1 MYSSFIRSR
10 VRYVIVVLVAAACAT
25 PAAEA
30 RHAPAEH
37 MTAIGPRHTVT
48 GASGHG
54 SGLMNWTASPIEIDR
69 LGPKYVPLQHSIVPA
84 PVTVVKI
91 VRPGGFD
98 WADGAV
104 GAGVSGL
111 AVASVAGVALLVTRR
126 SRRPELREGGKLAR

>member
-1 MYSSFIRSR
+1 MYSSLIRQS
-10 VRYVIVVLVAAACAT
+10 VLWMIVALAAAACVVPVAQ
-25 PAAEA
+25 A

-37 MTAIGPRHTVT
+37 PAATGASHSVT
-48 GASGHG
+48 GASARGFG
-54 SGLMNWTASPIEIDR
+54 FMNWTASPIEIDR

-111 AVASVAGVALLVTRR
+111 AVASVAGLALLVTRR
-126 SRRPELREGGKLAR
+126 RRSPELRERGQLAA

>member
-10 VRYVIVVLVAAACAT
+10 VRYVMVVLAAAACAA
-25 PAAEA
+25 PAAQA

-37 MTAIGPRHTVT
+37 PAAIGPRHPVT
-48 GASGHG
+48 GVSGHG

-98 WADGAV
+98 WADGAI
-104 GAGVSGL
+104 GAAVSGL
-111 AVASVAGVALLVTRR
+111 ALASVAGLALLVTRR
-126 SRRPELREGGKLAR
+126 SRRPELREPSEFAA